1 MNRYTLRKEP
11 EYDTPWIALPNNGG
25 DVGDMADITCELN
38 KLLGNYEV
46 AMDDRD
52 ELRDAVRAY
61 RDAKGRYHTQKS
73 CKRLLSLLPENVKE
87 HATLSAGASV
97 DHGVEVETTGGHEN
111 RAADRG
117 CCVSSC
123 SLFSIRESMLYAACD
138 SEEGIILT
146 PMNGT
151 EIVLNDAEA
160 KQLGEWLLHI
170 TSQDSRSRRSVD
182 SSVTAACPSDDS
194 TPNS

>member
-1 MNRYTLRKEP
+1 MNQNQTESKPPSVEKP
-11 EYDTPWIALPNNGG
+11 
-25 DVGDMADITCELN
+25 ADEGL
-38 KLLGNYEV
+38 
-46 AMDDRD
+46 D
-52 ELRDAVRAY
+52 
-61 RDAKGRYHTQKS
+61 
-73 CKRLLSLLPENVKE
+73 
-87 HATLSAGASV
+87 
-97 DHGVEVETTGGHEN
+97 ETT
-111 RAADRG
+111 
-117 CCVSSC
+117 C
-123 SLFSIRESMLYAACD
+123 SLSSIREAMLYAACD

>member
-1 MNRYTLRKEP
+1 VIE
-11 EYDTPWIALPNNGG
+11 
-25 DVGDMADITCELN
+25 
-38 KLLGNYEV
+38 
-46 AMDDRD
+46 
-52 ELRDAVRAY
+52 DAVNLYISNGACIAAFILEGY
-61 RDAKGRYHTQKS
+61 RVHHPAGWGPNCAFNVKF
-73 CKRLLSLLPENVKE
+73 LPNVKE
-87 HATLSAGASV
+87 HAPPPLESESAATEV
-97 DHGVEVETTGGHEN
+97 LHG
-111 RAADRG
+111 G

-123 SLFSIRESMLYAACD
+123 SLSSIREAMLYAACD

-194 TPNS
+194 TPNG